1 MGFLN
6 QFKQQPQ
13 QQPQQQA
20 NPLPNI
26 LETARQLVGNDP
38 RAALQQMANSGMT
51 CNLPNGRVMSVSD
64 LMKMAEGKT
73 AQQLLDQ
80 LGIK

>member
-13 QQPQQQA
+13 QQS
-20 NPLPNI
+20 NPLYGMIN
-26 LETARQLVGNDP
+26 TARQLAGNDP
-38 RAALQQMANSGMT
+38 RAALQRMADNGVT
-51 CNLPNGRVMSVSD
+51 CNLPDGRVMPVSD
-64 LMKMAEGKT
+64 LLSMAEGKT

>member
-13 QQPQQQA
+13 QQA
-20 NPLPNI
+20 NPLPSV
-26 LETARQLVGNDP
+26 LETARQLAGNDP
-38 RAALQQMANSGMT
+38 RAALQRMASSGMT
-51 CNLPNGRVMSVSD
+51 CNLPDGRVMSVSD